1 MQYWSGPLAPHRP
14 SSQRR
19 YLGSRWRP
27 ADLHRHGLEA
37 RYTMTTAGEILID
50 YTNVFLAATDR
61 SRRLEE
67 IEAVGLAFTK

>member
-1 MQYWSGPLAPHRP
+1 
-14 SSQRR
+14 
-19 YLGSRWRP
+19 
-27 ADLHRHGLEA
+27 
-37 RYTMTTAGEILID
+37 MTTAGETLID